1 MVRIV
6 EHILATGGPNL
17 ATSPGRFDL
26 GPLLMLVATLSALRF
41 LFRITM
47 TGPVIGIGVLAG
59 LALGLAVTVWGVL
72 TPSAIALLVA
82 TVVSAPIRRHQA
94 GGAAEA

>member
-1 MVRIV
+1 M

-17 ATSPGRFDL
+17 ATSPGRFDP
-26 GPLLMLVATLSALRF
+26 GPLLILVSTLIALRF

-59 LALGLAVTVWGVL
+59 IALGFAVTVWGVL

-94 GGAAEA
+94 GSAAGT